1 MIKLNAQA
9 SLPYRRE
16 AAPQRRWW
24 LGWLQLFCAWLLCM
38 LLCANVALVLA
49 QGLPKHEAAPVM
61 ARKAADCS
69 LSVEAAKDAAG
80 ANAESV
86 SHTLRRMSR
95 CSAP

>member
-9 SLPYRRE
+9 SLPYQRQ

-24 LGWLQLFCAWLLCM
+24 LGWLQLLCAWLLCM

-49 QGLPKHEAAPVM
+49 QGLPKDETAPVV

-69 LSVEAAKDAAG
+69 LSVEAAKDAVA
-80 ANAESV
+80 ANAETV

-95 CSAP
+95 CSAW

>member
-1 MIKLNAQA
+1 MIKLNAQT
-9 SLPYRRE
+9 SLPYQRQ

-24 LGWLQLFCAWLLCM
+24 LGWLQLLCAWLLCM

-49 QGLPKHEAAPVM
+49 QGLPKDEAAPVV

-69 LSVEAAKDAAG
+69 LPVGARVEAAAAD
-80 ANAESV
+80 AESV

-95 CSAP
+95 CSAS

>member
-1 MIKLNAQA
+1 MKLNAQA
-9 SLPYRRE
+9 SLPYQRQ

-49 QGLPKHEAAPVM
+49 QGLPKHEAAPAA
-61 ARKAADCS
+61 ARKAVDCS
-69 LSVEAAKDAAG
+69 LAGETTGEAAPAP
-80 ANAESV
+80 AETV

-95 CSAP
+95 CSAS

>member
-1 MIKLNAQA
+1 MKLNAQA
-9 SLPYRRE
+9 SLPYQRQ

-49 QGLPKHEAAPVM
+49 QGLPKDGAAPVV

-69 LSVEAAKDAAG
+69 LLAEAARDAA
-80 ANAESV
+80 AAHAESV
-86 SHTLRRMSR
+86 LHTLRRMSR
-95 CSAP
+95 CSAS

>member
-9 SLPYRRE
+9 SLPYQRQ

-49 QGLPKHEAAPVM
+49 QGLPKHEAAPVA
-61 ARKAADCS
+61 ARKAVDCS
-69 LSVEAAKDAAG
+69 LAVEAAGEAAP
-80 ANAESV
+80 APAETV

-95 CSAP
+95 CSAS

>member
-1 MIKLNAQA
+1 MKLNAQVF
-9 SLPYRRE
+9 LPYQRQ

-49 QGLPKHEAAPVM
+49 QGLPAQEAAPVA
-61 ARKAADCS
+61 ARKAVDCS
-69 LSVEAAKDAAG
+69 LAVEATGGAAP
-80 ANAESV
+80 APAETV

-95 CSAP
+95 CSAS

>member
-1 MIKLNAQA
+1 MKLNAQA

-49 QGLPKHEAAPVM
+49 QGLPKDEAAPAA
-61 ARKAADCS
+61 ARKAVDCS
-69 LSVEAAKDAAG
+69 LPVEATPAP
-80 ANAESV
+80 AETV

-95 CSAP
+95 CSRA

>member
-9 SLPYRRE
+9 SLPYQRQ

-24 LGWLQLFCAWLLCM
+24 LGWLQLLCAWLLCM

-49 QGLPKHEAAPVM
+49 QGLPKDEAAPVVV
-61 ARKAADCS
+61 RKAADCS
-69 LSVEAAKDAAG
+69 LSVEAAKDAAA
-80 ANAESV
+80 ANAETV

-95 CSAP
+95 CSAS